1 MPLLEPVSSPGTKEY
16 APITQHSLV
25 QAKHSHRR
33 QSEPVGLVSNRKEDP
48 RPKGVGQLEHDLD
61 VWQDSSPFA
70 SLARGLGGGLSR
82 GLRTKEDRKK
92 NKSVAMESNLR
103 NS

>member
-1 MPLLEPVSSPGTKEY
+1 MPLLETVSPDPKEY
-16 APITQHSLV
+16 APITQHSIV

-33 QSEPVGLVSNRKEDP
+33 QSEPVVLTPARKETP
-48 RPKGVGQLEHDLD
+48 LSKGVGQLEHDLD

-82 GLRTKEDRKK
+82 GLRTKEDQKK
-92 NKSVAMESNLR
+92 TKSVTMASNLR

>member
-1 MPLLEPVSSPGTKEY
+1 MPLWESVPPGTKEY
-16 APITQHSLV
+16 TPITPPSLV
-25 QAKHSHRR
+25 QAKQSHRR
-33 QSEPVGLVSNRKEDP
+33 QSEPVALPPTRKEEL
-48 RPKGVGQLEHDLD
+48 RPKGGGQLDHDLD
-61 VWQDSSPFA
+61 VWQDSSPFS

-92 NKSVAMESNLR
+92 NRSVTMASNLR